1 MINVPRLLT
10 SLSALE
16 RFTND
21 ALRMKH
27 DSGYLAGFHFNLD
40 LLSAAVANTY
50 LEVVGSRSDSIH
62 LAIERHPINDTITGI
77 RDSLFSRISALSRK
91 SISGNTDPVM
101 IAFDYTHED
110 FYGDRDTLW
119 IHGWTGDHGVTGKFS
134 YLTASLVNRV
144 LRLPIISIPSPMGN
158 DMPSEITGILDSMM
172 PLLGHV
178 DLLLFDRGFYSKDLI
193 MKLNNLEMN
202 YLIFVPKNPQVKEE
216 FTHMCQSEK
225 KILLHEFYAYR
236 NGRRVNGSVHLAF
249 LKQIFDHRTDAYYD
263 WCFATN
269 VPDADLDHIVAKYK
283 FRWRIETMFR
293 VQDEC
298 RIKTKSKDIRVR
310 YFLFAY
316 EQLVES
322 IWYIF
327 YHKEVSF
334 KRYLIELSEACTVM
348 VKNVE
353 RKERIRKQL

>member
-1 MINVPRLLT
+1 MINTAMLLT

-21 ALRMKH
+21 SLKLKH
-27 DSGYLAGFHFNLD
+27 HSGYLGEFHFNRE
-40 LLSAAVANTY
+40 LLRAAMANTY
-50 LEVVGSRSDSIH
+50 LETVGNRSDSIH
-62 LAIERHPINDTITGI
+62 LAIERYPAKDTITGI
-77 RDSLFSRISALSRK
+77 GDSLFSRISSLSRK
-91 SISGNTDPVM
+91 SISSNTDPVM

-119 IHGWTGDHGVTGKFS
+119 IHGWTGDHGVTGKYS
-134 YLTASLVNRV
+134 YLTASIVNRD
-144 LRLPIISIPSPMGN
+144 LRLPIMSIPSPMGN
-158 DMPSEITGILDSMM
+158 DMPSEISAMLVS
-172 PLLGHV
+172 LGQIFGHI

-193 MKLNNLEMN
+193 MKLNNVGIN
-202 YLIFVPKNPQVKEE
+202 YLIFVPKNPQVKGELS
-216 FTHMCQSEK
+216 FMHQSEK
-225 KILLHEFYAYR
+225 RIMLHEFSLYR
-236 NGRRVNGSVHLAF
+236 DGKKVSDSVHLAF
-249 LKQIFDHRTDAYYD
+249 LKQIFDHRTEAYYD
-263 WCFATN
+263 WCFATSIAE
-269 VPDADLDHIVAKYK
+269 PDLDHLIAKYK

-298 RIKTKSKDIRVR
+298 RLKTESKDIRVR

-322 IWYIF
+322 IWYLF

-348 VKNVE
+348 VNNVE
-353 RKERIRKQL
+353 RKERTRKQP

>member
-1 MINVPRLLT
+1 MINAPRLLT

-21 ALRMKH
+21 ALELRH
-27 DSGYLAGFHFNLD
+27 HSGYLSGFNFNRD
-40 LLSAAVANTY
+40 LLRAAVANTY
-50 LEVVGSRSDSIH
+50 LETVGTRSDSIH
-62 LAIERHPINDTITGI
+62 LTIERHTIKDAITGI
-77 RDSLFSRISALSRK
+77 GDSLFSRISALSGK
-91 SISGNTDPVM
+91 FIWENTDPVM

-110 FYGDRDTLW
+110 FYGNRDTLW
-119 IHGWTGDHGVTGKFS
+119 IHGWTGEHGVTGKFS
-134 YLTASLVNRV
+134 YLTASIVNRD

-158 DMPSEITGILDSMM
+158 DMPSEIAAMLDF
-172 PLLGHV
+172 LGQLFGHV
-178 DLLLFDRGFYSKDLI
+178 DLLLFDRGFHSKELI
-193 MKLNNLEMN
+193 MKLNDLEMN

-216 FTHMCQSEK
+216 FTRMNQSEK
-225 KILLHEFYAYR
+225 KIILHEFYVYR
-236 NGRRVNGSVHLAF
+236 DGRKVSDSMHLAF
-249 LKQIFDHRTDAYYD
+249 LKQIYDHRTEEYYD

-269 VPDADLDHIVAKYK
+269 VPDIDLDHIIAKYK

-310 YFLFAY
+310 YFLSSY

-322 IWYIF
+322 IWYLF
-327 YHKEVSF
+327 YHGEVSF

-348 VKNVE
+348 VNNVE
-353 RKERIRKQL
+353 RKERTRKQS